1 MTAPSNP
8 QPASRG
14 SDPGSDPSRR
24 GAPAEELP
32 VAFYDRPV
40 VEVARDLVGCSL
52 TVDGVGGIIT
62 ETEAYHVS
70 EAACHAYTGLS
81 ERTAP
86 LYGPP
91 GHAYVYLS
99 YGVHNLLNAV
109 AEPEGEAAAVLIR
122 ALEPVWGIEAMQAR
136 RGLEAKRLLC
146 SGPGKLTQALGFGLE
161 LNRAPLFER
170 PFELRNR
177 ASDWGAEVVG
187 VAPRIGI
194 TRAVNLEWRFCE
206 VGSRYL
212 SRPIPGALSRR

>member
-1 MTAPSNP
+1 MAHPPRQTA
-8 QPASRG
+8 
-14 SDPGSDPSRR
+14 
-24 GAPAEELP
+24 ELG
-32 VAFYDRPV
+32 VDFYARPV

-70 EAACHAYTGLS
+70 EPACHAYVGLT

-99 YGVHNLLNAV
+99 YGVHSLLNAV

-122 ALEPVWGIEAMQAR
+122 ALEPRWGHEVMRKR
-136 RGLEAKRLLC
+136 RGLEAERMLC
-146 SGPGKLTQALGFGLE
+146 SGPGKLTQALGVGLE
-161 LNRAPLFER
+161 LNKAKLTAK
-170 PFELRNR
+170 PFELRER
-177 ASDWGAEVVG
+177 SEDWDSEVVG

-194 TRAVNLEWRFCE
+194 TRAVELEWRFCA

-212 SRPIPGALSRR
+212 SRPIPQAA

>member
-1 MTAPSNP
+1 MSPGREDRASTLPRP
-8 QPASRG
+8 QVQTRR
-14 SDPGSDPSRR
+14 SRR
-24 GAPAEELP
+24 PDELP
-32 VAFYDRPV
+32 VAFYARPV

-52 TVDGVGGIIT
+52 TVDGIGGIIT

-70 EAACHAYTGLS
+70 EAACHAYVGLT

-122 ALEPVWGIEAMQAR
+122 ALKPLWGMDEMRER
-136 RGLEAKRLLC
+136 RGLENEWMLC
-146 SGPGKLTQALGFGLE
+146 SGPGKLTQALGFDLE
-161 LNRAPLFER
+161 LNRKPLYER
-170 PFELRNR
+170 PFELRGR
-177 ASDWGAEVVG
+177 AEDWDAEVVG

-194 TRAVNLEWRFCE
+194 TRAMELEWRFCE
-206 VGSRYL
+206 ARSRYL
-212 SRPIPGALSRR
+212 SRPVPATG